1 MMRTLVPVALFLV
14 PQLSTAQTPS
24 QPTLLLTAY
33 LGVASGHALWNV
45 DRQPVCQLAGGPPIF
60 TCSGQTDTMGLTRD
74 VSSSIGAG
82 LAIAYFPARV
92 VGLEV
97 DINYLGLPFDTNC
110 RAIKVT
116 DSKNQELC
124 NTITA
129 SSLSSSSISF
139 DFGVIARAVPGGFS
153 PYARAGIGILASSG
167 SSVEVVGS
175 FTQGSTVYSRSVIVD
190 DHPRRGSAAFTVG
203 GGVMAALGPG
213 YVFRL
218 EVKDVYASLA
228 RIVGPAND
236 LGVAPTSTRAYHHIT
251 LTMGLGIVLE
261 RKRSRRY

>member
-1 MMRTLVPVALFLV
+1 M
-14 PQLSTAQTPS
+14 
-24 QPTLLLTAY
+24 LTAY

-45 DRQPVCQLAGGPPIF
+45 DRQPVCQLSGGAGGTF
-60 TCSGQTDTMGLTRD
+60 TCSGQSDTMGLTRA
-74 VSSSIGAG
+74 VSSSVAAG
-82 LAIAYFPARV
+82 LAMVYFPARV

-97 DINYLGLPFDTNC
+97 DINYLGLPFDTVC
-110 RAIKVT
+110 RAVNVV

-124 NTITA
+124 NTITGSA
-129 SSLSSSSISF
+129 LSSSSVSF
-139 DFGVIARAVPGGFS
+139 DFGLIARAAPGRFS
-153 PYARAGIGILASSG
+153 PYARAGIGILASSA

-175 FTQGSTVYSRSVIVD
+175 FTQGATVYSRSVIVD

-228 RIVGPAND
+228 RVEAPANN
-236 LGVAPTSTRAYHHIT
+236 LGVAPTSTRAYHHIA
-251 LTMGLGIVLE
+251 LTMGLGVVLE
-261 RKRSRRY
+261 RKRGRRY

>member
-1 MMRTLVPVALFLV
+1 MRTLVPVALLLIPRVFA
-14 PQLSTAQTPS
+14 AQTPS
-24 QPTLLLTAY
+24 QSTLVLTAY
-33 LGVASGHALWNV
+33 IGVASGHALWNV

-74 VSSSIGAG
+74 VSSSIAAG
-82 LAIAYFPARV
+82 LAMVYFPARV

-116 DSKNQELC
+116 DSKNQDLC
-124 NTITA
+124 TTITA
-129 SSLSSSSISF
+129 SSRSSSSISF
-139 DFGVIARAVPGGFS
+139 DFGVIARAAPGGFS
-153 PYARAGIGILASSG
+153 PYARAGIGILASSA
-167 SSVEVVGS
+167 SSVEVLGS
-175 FTQGSTVYSRSVIVD
+175 FTQGGAVYTRTVIAD
-190 DHPRRGSAAFTVG
+190 DHPRRGSAALTVG

-228 RIVGPAND
+228 RIEGPANA
-236 LGVAPTSTRAYHHIT
+236 LGIAPTSTRAYHHIA

-261 RKRSRRY
+261 RKHGRRY